1 MYTFYTK
8 AHVTFIYTCKRK
20 IKARA
25 EIKTDIILMDFCKIL
40 CIGFK
45 QQTVCTQLFS
55 QCCQEVCVFCHFTHN
70 CSLQYVIHL
79 VGLRGVARQ
88 AVVVVHLAFI
98 VSNLKIFLFYDS
110 FFLIKI
116 VFTKR
121 WWCTRTTVHA

>member
-1 MYTFYTK
+1 M
-8 AHVTFIYTCKRK
+8 
-20 IKARA
+20 
-25 EIKTDIILMDFCKIL
+25 

-55 QCCQEVCVFCHFTHN
+55 QCCQEVCVFYHFTHN
-70 CSLQYVIHL
+70 CSLQYVICL
-79 VGLRGVARQ
+79 VGLRGVAWQ

-121 WWCTRTTVHA
+121 WWCTRTTVHAWHHTPDRNTCSYFVDKKYYKNFHTKTIFIEILHFHK